1 MLSSI
6 EHQTQKGENI
16 GFNEVKIIKKYKIKI
31 EKYGY
36 KIPHFLIIG
45 YK

>member
-1 MLSSI
+1 M
-6 EHQTQKGENI
+6 KNV
-16 GFNEVKIIKKYKIKI
+16 GFKNVNVLKDYKIKI

-36 KIPHFLIIG
+36 KIPHGIFIG